1 MIAFTRSLR
10 LRRTPAPDILDIKRS
25 GRSFLL
31 IGLSAAAGGVSGLGS
46 VWLLSLVNAEL
57 NRPAGMDAYTG
68 AMLAA
73 LCVATLAAR
82 GTSDILANLV
92 GQNIV
97 AELRLWLARRVF
109 GAPVAALENYRSH
122 RLLPVL
128 THDVDVI
135 SDLAFVAAPLAISL
149 LVTLGC
155 FVWLAL
161 LSPPLCLAVAIALTL
176 GAVVQYIARQKGI
189 AGFEASRA
197 AEDELHRA
205 YGDMIGGAREL
216 KINRSR
222 RVRVYR
228 DQIETPVNRIR
239 AINTRAVIIFVVA
252 NAFGAGLVFL
262 LIALVLASR
271 SVLGLDAETQSG
283 FVLALLFLRGPVEQ
297 IMAVLPTIA
306 RAQVALAR
314 IGELRSAFDSIVPDA
329 DVSDD
334 APAASISRQSPRITF
349 RKVEYVY
356 PANAEGRPF
365 GLGPVDFT
373 FEPGQITFVIG
384 DNGSGKTTLA
394 KLLLGLYAPVRG
406 VVEADG
412 VAITDQ
418 TRDAYRQIFST
429 VLSDFHLFEDL
440 PPGHALSEDD
450 CSRHLDR
457 LGLNGKVSVKDGRL
471 TTTDLSAGQRKRLA
485 LLHVWSEARPV
496 LVLDEWAADQDP
508 GFRRMFY
515 EELLPELKRQGKTLI
530 VISHDDRYFHIAD
543 HILHIEAAMAD

>member
-1 MIAFTRSLR
+1 V
-10 LRRTPAPDILDIKRS
+10 
-25 GRSFLL
+25 L

-46 VWLLSLVNAEL
+46 VWLLSLVNAGL
-57 NRPAGMDAYTG
+57 NRPAGMDAYIG

-82 GTSDILANLV
+82 ATSDILANLV

-128 THDVDVI
+128 THDADVI

-161 LSPPLCLAVAIALTL
+161 LSPSLCLAVAIALTL
-176 GAVVQYIARQKGI
+176 GAVVQYVARQKGI

-222 RVRVYR
+222 RVRVYK

-239 AINTRAVIIFVVA
+239 AINTRAVSIFVVA
-252 NAFGAGLVFL
+252 NGFGAGLVFL
-262 LIALVLASR
+262 LIAMVLASR
-271 SVLGLDAETQSG
+271 SVLGIDAETLSG

-314 IGELRSAFDSIVPDA
+314 IGELSSAFDRIVPDA

-334 APAASISRQSPRITF
+334 APTAPISRQSPRIAF
-349 RKVEYVY
+349 RGVEYAY
-356 PANAEGRPF
+356 PATAEGRPF
-365 GLGPVDFT
+365 SLGPVDFT
-373 FEPGQITFVIG
+373 FEPGQITFVTG

-394 KLLLGLYAPVRG
+394 KLLLGLYAPDLG
-406 VVEADG
+406 VVEVDG
-412 VAITDQ
+412 VTITDQ

-440 PPGHALSEDD
+440 PPGQALSEDD
-450 CSRHLDR
+450 WSRHIDR

-496 LVLDEWAADQDP
+496 VVLDEWAADQDP

-515 EELLPELKRQGKTLI
+515 KELLPELKRQGKTLI

-543 HILHIEAAMAD
+543 HILHLKSAMTD